1 MSQTVNMTQGKPM
14 KLLFAFAL
22 PLMFGNI
29 FQQLYTVV
37 DTAIVGQG
45 VGLSALAALG
55 AVDWFNWMML
65 GIAQGYSQGFCVRIS
80 QKYGEGDMEGVKKV
94 IGQSA
99 VLSVLIAVC
108 WTVIGQAGLPL
119 LLKLL
124 RVQAD
129 LAPLSGLYTRIMIG
143 GFAATM
149 FYNFCSAVLRAVGD
163 SKTPLKAMVAASVTN
178 IILDSIA
185 VFVLGWGIG
194 GAAAATVFSQCL
206 AGILCAVKMSKT
218 PELHFNKEHSG
229 KDAGM
234 KKDLMGLG
242 TPIALKNIVVAVG
255 GMTVQSVVNGFTM
268 SFIAGFTATNKL
280 YGLLEIAAISYGYAV
295 TTYVGQNYGAA
306 KMERIKEG
314 MRSAVILSL
323 TTSIIIGGLMLFFGR
338 EITMLFI
345 SSENAELLKIAG
357 DTAYTYLSVMSV
369 CLPILYLL
377 YVYLSALQGMGNTI
391 GPLVSG
397 IVEFVIRVGISM
409 AVGYT
414 GFQSGIFG
422 AEVAA
427 WTGSMVYLM
436 VSYYRNMS
444 IKAPVGKIS

>member
-1 MSQTVNMTQGKPM
+1 MTKTVNMTQGKPV

-80 QKYGEGDMEGVKKV
+80 QKYGEGDLKAVKKV

-99 VLSVLIAVC
+99 VLAIAIAVC
-108 WTVIGQAGLPL
+108 GTVIGQLGVPL
-119 LLKLL
+119 LMIML
-124 RVQAD
+124 RVPSE
-129 LAPLSGLYTRIMIG
+129 LVPLSSLYTRIIIG

-178 IILDSIA
+178 IVLDSIA
-185 VFVLGWGIG
+185 VFYLGLGIG
-194 GAAAATVFSQCL
+194 GAAAATVLSQCL
-206 AGILCAVKMSKT
+206 PGVLCAVKMSKT
-218 PELHFNKEHSG
+218 PELGFSKTHMK
-229 KDAGM
+229 KDGSM

-255 GMTVQSVVNGFTM
+255 GMTVQSVVNGFAM

-306 KMERIKEG
+306 KMNRIKEG
-314 MRSAVILSL
+314 MGAAIKLSIV
-323 TTSIIIGGLMLFFGR
+323 TSILIGGLMLLFGR

-345 SSENAELLKIAG
+345 SSDSKELLTLAG
-357 DTAYTYLSVMSV
+357 NTAYTYLSVMSC

-377 YVYLSALQGMGNTI
+377 YVYMSALQGMGNTI

-397 IVEFVIRVGISM
+397 MIEFVIRVGISLV
-409 AVGYT
+409 VGYT
-414 GFQSGIFG
+414 GFQSGIYG

-427 WTGSMVYLM
+427 WTGSMLFLM
-436 VSYYRNMS
+436 VSYYRC
-444 IKAPVGKIS
+444 IKRNFEN

>member
-1 MSQTVNMTQGKPM
+1 M
-14 KLLFAFAL
+14 KLLFSFAL

-55 AVDWFNWMML
+55 CVDWFNWMML

-80 QKYGEGDMEGVKKV
+80 QKYGEGDMEGVKTV

-99 VLSVLIAVC
+99 ILSVIIAVS
-108 WTVIGQAGLPL
+108 WTIIGQTGLPL
-119 LLKLL
+119 LMKLL
-124 RVQAD
+124 RVPTD
-129 LAPLSGLYTRIMIG
+129 LVPLSGLYTRIMIA
-143 GFAATM
+143 GFSATM

-163 SKTPLKAMVAASVTN
+163 SKTPLKAMVVASVTN

-185 VFVLGWGIG
+185 VFYLGWGIG
-194 GAAAATVFSQCL
+194 GAAAATVFSQCI
-206 AGILCAVKMSKT
+206 AGILCAVKMRKT
-218 PELHFNKEHSG
+218 PELCFDRVHTG
-229 KDAGM
+229 KNGYM
-234 KKDLMGLG
+234 KRDLLGLG

-295 TTYVGQNYGAA
+295 TTYVGQNYGAG
-306 KMERIKEG
+306 KKNRIKEG
-314 MRSAVILSL
+314 MKSAILLSVL
-323 TTSIIIGGLMLFFGR
+323 TSILIGGLMLLFGR

-345 SSENAELLKIAG
+345 SSDSPELLKIAG
-357 DTAYTYLSVMSV
+357 DTAYTYLSVMSI

-377 YVYLSALQGMGNTI
+377 YAYMSALQGMGNTI

-397 IVEFVIRVGISM
+397 MIEFVIRVGISLV
-409 AVGYT
+409 VGYT
-414 GFQSGIFG
+414 GYQNGIFG

-427 WTGSMVYLM
+427 WTGSMLFLM
-436 VSYYRNMS
+436 ISYYRC
-444 IKAPVGKIS
+444 IRKDK

>member
-1 MSQTVNMTQGKPM
+1 MSKTVNMTQGKPM
-14 KLLFAFAL
+14 KLLFSFAL

-55 AVDWFNWMML
+55 TVDWFNWMML

-80 QKYGEGDMEGVKKV
+80 QKYGEGDMDGVKKV

-99 VLSVLIAVC
+99 ILSVLIAAG
-108 WTVIGQAGLPL
+108 WTILAQLGLPL
-119 LLKLL
+119 FLKLL
-124 RVQAD
+124 RVPEE
-129 LAPLSGLYTRIMIG
+129 LVSLSTLYTRIMIG
-143 GFAATM
+143 GFSATM

-163 SKTPLKAMVAASVTN
+163 SKTPLKAMVTASVTN
-178 IILDSIA
+178 IVLDSIA
-185 VFVLGWGIG
+185 VFVLKWGIG

-206 AGILCAVKMSKT
+206 AGLFCAVRISRT
-218 PELHFNKEHSG
+218 PELHFDWVHMR
-229 KDAGM
+229 KDRIM
-234 KKDLMGLG
+234 KQDLMGLG

-255 GMTVQSVVNGFTM
+255 GMTVQTVVNGFSM

-295 TTYVGQNYGAA
+295 TTYVGQNFGAS
-306 KMERIKEG
+306 KINRIKEG
-314 MRSAVILSL
+314 MRAAIFLSFV
-323 TTSIIIGGLMLFFGR
+323 TSVFIAGLMIIFGR

-345 SSENAELLKIAG
+345 SSDSKELLMIAG
-357 DTAYTYLSVMSV
+357 NTAYTYLFVMSV

-377 YVYLSALQGMGNTI
+377 YVYLSAIQGMGNTI
-391 GPLVSG
+391 VPLVSG
-397 IVEFVIRVGISM
+397 IVEFVIRVGI
-409 AVGYT
+409 ALFVGYT
-414 GFQSGIFG
+414 GYRSGIFT

-427 WTGSMVYLM
+427 WTGSMVYLF
-436 VSYYRNMS
+436 VNYHRI
-444 IKAPVGKIS
+444 IKKETKII

>member
-1 MSQTVNMTQGKPM
+1 MTKTVNMTQGKPI

-80 QKYGEGDMEGVKKV
+80 QKFGEGDMDGVKKV

-99 VLSVLIAVC
+99 ALSVMIAVC
-108 WTVIGQAGLPL
+108 WTIIGQAGLPL

-124 RVQAD
+124 RVQEE
-129 LAPLSGLYTRIMIG
+129 LIPLSGLYTRIMIG
-143 GFAATM
+143 GFSATM

-163 SKTPLKAMVAASVTN
+163 SKTPLKAMVAASVIN

-206 AGILCAVKMSKT
+206 AGAFCAVKMNKT
-218 PELHFNKEHSG
+218 SELRFHKEHIG
-229 KDAGM
+229 KDRSM
-234 KKDLMGLG
+234 KQELMGLG

-255 GMTVQSVVNGFTM
+255 GMTVQSVVNGFAM

-306 KMERIKEG
+306 RLDRIKEG
-314 MRSAVILSL
+314 MRSAIVLSVL
-323 TTSIIIGGLMLFFGR
+323 TSILIGGLMLFFGR

-345 SSENAELLKIAG
+345 SSDNPELLAVAG
-357 DTAYTYLSVMSV
+357 NTAYTYLSVMSI

-397 IVEFVIRVGISM
+397 IIEFVIRVGISFF
-409 AVGYT
+409 VGYS

-427 WTGSMVYLM
+427 WIGSTVYLM
-436 VSYYRNMS
+436 ISYYRN
-444 IKAPVGKIS
+444 IGKEK

>member
-1 MSQTVNMTQGKPM
+1 MTQGKPI

-80 QKYGEGDMEGVKKV
+80 QKYGEGDLKAVKKV

-99 VLSVLIAVC
+99 VLAIVIAVC
-108 WTVIGQAGLPL
+108 GTVIGQLGVPL
-119 LLKLL
+119 LMIML
-124 RVQAD
+124 RVPSE
-129 LAPLSGLYTRIMIG
+129 LVPMSSLYTRIIIG

-178 IILDSIA
+178 IVLDSIA
-185 VFVLGWGIG
+185 VFYLGLGIG
-194 GAAAATVFSQCL
+194 GAAAATVLSQCL
-206 AGILCAVKMSKT
+206 AGVLCAVKMSKT
-218 PELHFNKEHSG
+218 PELGFSKTHMK
-229 KDAGM
+229 KDGSM

-255 GMTVQSVVNGFTM
+255 GMTVQSVVNGFAM

-306 KMERIKEG
+306 KMNRIKEG
-314 MRSAVILSL
+314 MGAAIKLSIV
-323 TTSIIIGGLMLFFGR
+323 TSILIGGLMLLFGR

-345 SSENAELLKIAG
+345 SSDSKELLTLAG
-357 DTAYTYLSVMSV
+357 NTAYTYLSVMSC

-377 YVYLSALQGMGNTI
+377 YVYMSALQGMGNTI

-397 IVEFVIRVGISM
+397 MIEFVIRVGISLV
-409 AVGYT
+409 VGYT
-414 GFQSGIFG
+414 GFQSGIYG

-427 WTGSMVYLM
+427 WTGSMLFLM
-436 VSYYRNMS
+436 VSYYRC
-444 IKAPVGKIS
+444 IKRNFEN